1 MMVEDIVACVA
12 NSCSEAKGK
21 DIAILDLSKISDM
34 ATHFVIVSARS
45 DRQAQ
50 GICNRI
56 INDLESI
63 GLEPFAIE
71 GLESG
76 QWVLLDLGE
85 VLVHI
90 FYEPLREY
98 YDLEGLWAKA
108 KRISLPDLRVAA

>member
-1 MMVEDIVACVA
+1 MVEDIVACVA
-12 NSCSEAKGK
+12 HSCSEAKGK
-21 DIAILDLSKISDM
+21 DITILDLTKISDL
-34 ATHFVIVSARS
+34 ASHFVIVSARS

-50 GICNRI
+50 GICNRVLH
-56 INDLESI
+56 DLSSI
-63 GLEPFAIE
+63 GLEPMSVE
-71 GLESG
+71 GLENG

-108 KRISLPDLRVAA
+108 KRVSLLPAAA

>member
-1 MMVEDIVACVA
+1 MVEDIVACVA
-12 NSCSEAKGK
+12 NSCFEAKGK
-21 DIAILDLSKISDM
+21 DISILDLSKVSDL
-34 ATHFVIVSARS
+34 ASHFVIVSARS

-56 INDLESI
+56 LHDLANI
-63 GLEPFAIE
+63 GLVPLSIE
-71 GLESG
+71 GLENG

-108 KRISLPDLRVAA
+108 KRVSLLPVAA

>member
-1 MMVEDIVACVA
+1 MVEDIVACVA
-12 NSCSEAKGK
+12 HSCSEAKGK
-21 DIAILDLSKISDM
+21 DIMILDLTKISDL
-34 ATHFVIVSARS
+34 ASHFVIVSARS

-50 GICNRI
+50 GICNRVLH
-56 INDLESI
+56 DLSSI
-63 GLEPFAIE
+63 GLEPMSVE
-71 GLESG
+71 GLENG

-108 KRISLPDLRVAA
+108 KRVSLLPAAA